1 MRRIFW
7 LAMGLGAGATVGLAF
22 NRWAR
27 QKSKQF
33 GPANLGRQAG
43 RAATDAASRVT
54 DAMGEFLLGAAE
66 REAEI
71 RATLGELEAAQAAEA
86 GR

>member
-1 MRRIFW
+1 VRRIFW

-43 RAATDAASRVT
+43 AVLSDAGT
-54 DAMGEFLLGAAE
+54 LLREAAAE
-66 REAEI
+66 FRRGSAEKEGEI
-71 RATLGELEAAQAAEA
+71 RARLGE
-86 GR
+86 

>member
-1 MRRIFW
+1 MRRLFW
-7 LAMGLGAGATVGLAF
+7 LATGLGAGVTGAVLVSRWLRRQRERLA
-22 NRWAR
+22 
-27 QKSKQF
+27 
-33 GPANLGRQAG
+33 PANLGRQAG

-54 DAMGEFLLGAAE
+54 DAMGEFRLGAAE